1 MSRGG
6 RWRWGIAV
14 GLLGLLVGRGYAA
27 EPLDAIPDAPPDEP
41 PPAAAAPEPSRILR
55 LKLADIPHLQ
65 EQALEEQASQE
76 HSFIT
81 RENTVT
87 TWMDRQH
94 DRLFRWLDNTVRRV
108 DMAWLGEKRTY
119 DPELSTFRLSVLS
132 RVGGRSSEKE
142 FDLKVRFRGDFALPA
157 LAHRIHL
164 FLDNV
169 GRESLPGKD
178 PMQQDSHTRLGIR
191 AMLKTLKNSELS
203 ANGGLRWRD
212 SRPVVYV
219 GADWRYTRP
228 VGDALFAFAPRVVYY
243 TDDGFGQQA
252 IMTWTRQ
259 ISERKIFQVRIGE
272 RSAENMEGVEFE
284 QSLRFAWL
292 KSGRGRGWV
301 AQASVFPHLESSD
314 WYWDD
319 SLVNVAWRDA
329 LYRKWIYYTII
340 PQIQFPK
347 EDDYEPRPSL
357 RIGLD
362 ILFGGRV
369 SELLL
374 H

>member
-1 MSRGG
+1 M
-6 RWRWGIAV
+6 
-14 GLLGLLVGRGYAA
+14 GLLCLLAITGRA
-27 EPLDAIPDAPPDEP
+27 EEISDAIP
-41 PPAAAAPEPSRILR
+41 PEPAKLERPRILR
-55 LKLADIPHLQ
+55 LNLEEIYYLQ
-65 EQALEEQASQE
+65 GLELEEQSSRE
-76 HSFIT
+76 HAVIT

-87 TWMDRQH
+87 SWLDRQH
-94 DRLFRWLDNTVRRV
+94 GRLFRWLDNRVRWV
-108 DMAWLGEKRTY
+108 DMAWLGEKRAY
-119 DPELSTFRLSVLS
+119 DPELSTFRLSTMT

-142 FDLKVRFRGDFALPA
+142 FDIKVRFRGDFALPA
-157 LAHRIHL
+157 LSHRLHV

-178 PMQQDSHTRLGIR
+178 PMQQDSNTRLGIR

-203 ANGGLRWRD
+203 ANGGLRWRR
-212 SRPVVYV
+212 SHPVAYAGV
-219 GADWRYTRP
+219 DWRYARP
-228 VGDALFAFAPRVVYY
+228 VGDAVYAFTPRVVYY
-243 TDDGFGQQA
+243 TDDGFAQQA

-259 ISERKIFQVRIGE
+259 VGERKVFQVRLGE
-272 RSAENMEGVEFE
+272 RSAENMDGVEFE

-292 KSGRGRGWV
+292 RSGRGRGWV

-319 SLVNVAWRDA
+319 SLINVAWRDA

-340 PQIQFPK
+340 PQLQFPK
-347 EDDYEPRPSL
+347 EDQYEPRPSL

-362 ILFGGRV
+362 ILFGGRIG
-369 SELLL
+369 ELLP